1 MNLEL
6 FIAKKIHFNKDGEKK
21 VSPPA
26 IRIAT
31 LGVALGLAVMI
42 ISVAIVIGF
51 KHEVSGKV
59 IGFSSHIQISGF
71 SSNSSFETSPIGVSD
86 SLRTVLTQNP
96 EVLYIESFATKP
108 GILKTDDEFLGIAF
122 KGVDKNYD
130 WSFFK
135 ENLQN
140 GKLPLLSDSTTSN
153 EILISQYI
161 ANKLHLKT
169 DDQILC
175 YFIGDNVR
183 ARKFKIT
190 GIYQTNFTDY
200 DKLFIIGDAHHVQ
213 RLNGWEQDQYSGIE
227 LKLRD
232 FSKLDEVTENLCF
245 DLMPH
250 TDQYGEQYYVRSVKE
265 MNPQLFNWLDLLD
278 MNVWVI
284 LILMAVVAGFTMI
297 SGLLI
302 IILERTNMIG
312 VLKALG
318 ATNYSIRKVFIYVSV
333 FLVGKGMLWG
343 NIIGITLCVLQSY
356 FKIIK
361 LDPNV
366 YYIPAVPIELNLV
379 HILLLNIG
387 CLIISLLMLI
397 GPSYLVSLIR
407 PAKSIKFE

>member
-1 MNLEL
+1 
-6 FIAKKIHFNKDGEKK
+6 
-21 VSPPA
+21 
-26 IRIAT
+26 
-31 LGVALGLAVMI
+31 
-42 ISVAIVIGF
+42 
-51 KHEVSGKV
+51 
-59 IGFSSHIQISGF
+59 
-71 SSNSSFETSPIGVSD
+71 
-86 SLRTVLTQNP
+86 
-96 EVLYIESFATKP
+96 
-108 GILKTDDEFLGIAF
+108 
-122 KGVDKNYD
+122 
-130 WSFFK
+130 
-135 ENLQN
+135 
-140 GKLPLLSDSTTSN
+140 
-153 EILISQYI
+153 
-161 ANKLHLKT
+161 
-169 DDQILC
+169 
-175 YFIGDNVR
+175 
-183 ARKFKIT
+183 
-190 GIYQTNFTDY
+190 
-200 DKLFIIGDAHHVQ
+200 
-213 RLNGWEQDQYSGIE
+213 
-227 LKLRD
+227 
-232 FSKLDEVTENLCF
+232 
-245 DLMPH
+245 
-250 TDQYGEQYYVRSVKE
+250 